1 MKRSKAILIAV
12 VLLLLILLPPARMLV
27 NYSFISRCLEN
38 WGGDGFTTYSGQC
51 TEVYYDSGRIGGKY
65 RAYIKYQS
73 FTGQGW
79 HLVLDNGRGYY
90 IPLSLE
96 QELPLYNTD
105 SMKALESK
113 KVTVMCLPETVIPF
127 CNLIVSLESD
137 GTVYVDEATTHS
149 YLVQSAENLPKLI
162 VRYFVFLSPAILL
175 ILVVLCVRLYRA
187 RKRAQ
192 REVQKQEKIQ
202 HLRKEG
208 KLRPKNQQKQ
218 KQSTNNKH
226 PQQ

>member
-27 NYSFISRCLEN
+27 NYSFISSCREN

-113 KVTVMCLPETVIPF
+113 IVTVMCLPETVIPF